1 MVIFGLYS
9 IEAGG
14 SVGVPCETLHEALA
28 KLDDF
33 ARNCPFSE
41 GGIIAARLG

>member
-1 MVIFGLYS
+1 MDYLVWYTND
-9 IEAGG
+9 AGG
-14 SVGVPCETLHEALA
+14 SVEVPCETLRETLA

-33 ARNCPFSE
+33 ARNCPFRE